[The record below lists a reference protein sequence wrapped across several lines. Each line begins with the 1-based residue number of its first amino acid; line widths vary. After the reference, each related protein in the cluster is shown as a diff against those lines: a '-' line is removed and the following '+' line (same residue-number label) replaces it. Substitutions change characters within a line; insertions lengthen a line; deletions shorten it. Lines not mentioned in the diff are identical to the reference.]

1 MNYNIVLRSRS
12 IMLLSVFLLPG
23 ILGAP
28 SIQTADAQLLDRLKN
43 RVINETMRHAERKAV
58 EAARRS
64 LDLSEDA
71 IVCAATDQ
79 KCIKDARAKGKEPVI
94 VDEDGKP
101 VSGYEPASSG
111 QEAAGANASPDAA
124 NASAVGQGIWAN
136 YDFVSGER
144 VIYYHDFEG
153 TRTGN
158 FPSRLDYIAG
168 NLDVV
173 ELGEDRNKVLRVGEG
188 TSERGPSGTGCF
200 TIPLP
205 ETLPERY
212 TIEFKVRSSD
222 PLRRS
227 SVTLFSDGSD
237 NTPDTRCT
245 YAPKPNVLVSGKY
258 RGLILPGS
266 GKSGTNKPVTPNEW
280 VDVAITVDGPYWKM
294 YVDGERVANVPKYDF
309 PRAPKLHVFM
319 TTYRYSLLLDDIRIA
334 EGGPRSL
341 YDDLQAAGFVSTTAI
356 RFDTGSAR
364 LRPESTGILNDVL
377 AMLEDYED
385 VQLLIEGH
393 TDNQGAD
400 ASNQTLSEQR
410 AAAVAAYLTG
420 RGVDTGR
427 LETVGHGEGQAVAD
441 NATAEG
447 RAMNRRVVFRQR

>member
-1 MNYNIVLRSRS
+1 MNHDAAFRCRSFAVFS
-12 IMLLSVFLLPG
+12 LLLLLGVPGVPSVPV
-23 ILGAP
+23 
-28 SIQTADAQLLDRLKN
+28 ADAQLLDRIKN
-43 RVINETMRHAERKAV
+43 RVTNEAIRYAEKKAV

-64 LDLSEDA
+64 LDLAEDA

-101 VSGYEPASSG
+101 ISGYEPASG
-111 QEAAGANASPDAA
+111 QAAGDQGAAA
-124 NASAVGQGIWAN
+124 NPNAAGQGVWAN

-173 ELGEDRNKVLRVGEG
+173 ELGENRNKVLRVGEG
-188 TSERGPSGTGCF
+188 ASESGPGGAGCF
-200 TIPLP
+200 TIALP

-212 TIEFKVRSSD
+212 TIEFKVLSSD

-227 SVTLFSDGSD
+227 TLSLFSDGSD

-245 YAPKPNVLVSGKY
+245 YPPRPHVLVGGKY
-258 RGLILPGS
+258 RGLELPGS
-266 GKSGTNKPVTPNEW
+266 GKSGMDKQLTPNQW
-280 VDVAITVDGPYWKM
+280 ADVAITVDGPYWKM
-294 YVDGERVANVPKYDF
+294 YVDGERVANVPRYDF

-319 TTYRYSLLLDDIRIA
+319 TTYRYSLMVDDIRIA

-341 YDDLQAAGFVSTTAI
+341 YDDLQAEGFVSTTAI
-356 RFDTGSAR
+356 RFDTGSAT

-377 AMLEDYED
+377 AMLRDHEDIE
-385 VQLLIEGH
+385 LLIEGH
-393 TDNQGAD
+393 TDSQGSD

-410 AAAVAAYLTG
+410 AAAVAAFLTG
-420 RGVDTGR
+420 RGIDAGR
-427 LETVGHGEGQAVAD
+427 LDTAGHGESQAVAD
-441 NATAEG
+441 NTTDEG